1 VGGLPRRRNRGPHR
15 REHFRCSY
23 LVKSSS

>member
-1 VGGLPRRRNRGPHR
+1 MA
-15 REHFRCSY
+15 Y